1 MTVIPEETITGT
13 CENGYDVYCKV
24 EDDGSRR
31 RRSVGS
37 PTGVVD
43 MVS

>member
-1 MTVIPEETITGT
+1 MIVSLEEIKTGT